1 MKASETEGGG
11 WVQRGGMG
19 EMGGV
24 GEHESQ
30 SRW

>member
-11 WVQRGGMG
+11 RVQGGVLIR
-19 EMGGV
+19 GGV